1 MYSLTPAQIH
11 AIFETID
18 FALEEQLY
26 RIESGE
32 IRKQFSDS
40 PPKELEEYARSQA
53 LTWKQIAIAAQEMGF
68 NEPRTL
74 SFLDLSDKW
83 QELAESLQ

>member
-1 MYSLTPAQIH
+1 MYSLTPAQIY

-32 IRKQFSDS
+32 TRKQFADS
-40 PPKELEEYARSQA
+40 PPEELEEYARSQA

-68 NEPRTL
+68 SYPRTL
-74 SFLDLSDKW
+74 SFLNLSDKW
-83 QELAESLQ
+83 WELAESLQ

>member
-1 MYSLTPAQIH
+1 MYSLTPAQIY

-32 IRKQFSDS
+32 TRKQFADS
-40 PPKELEEYARSQA
+40 PPEELQEYAQA
-53 LTWKQIAIAAQEMGF
+53 QRHTWKQIASAAGDLG
-68 NEPRTL
+68 L
-74 SFLDLSDKW
+74 SDLWIHPCLDLAERW